1 MLQNPPHI
9 LVVDDDEEVRALI
22 AEYLGQGGL
31 QVSLAGDADEAR
43 RVLMAKSIDLAVVD
57 LVMPGENG
65 LSLTRFIR
73 ERLEIG
79 VVMLTSADDPVD
91 RIVGLAVGAD
101 DYLAKPFHPRELLM
115 RVRAV
120 LHRLGERASA
130 AVAAESPAALTFGQ
144 FRLDLAAR
152 ALRDPHGALLPL
164 RPLEFALL
172 RAFAGHAH
180 QSLSRQRLIELMG
193 AGHENSSERRI
204 DIQVARVR
212 RKVEHEPSRPLIIR
226 TIRDRGYMFVPTV
239 SDDAD

>member
-1 MLQNPPHI
+1 MTVLQNPPHI

-101 DYLAKPFHPRELLM
+101 DYLAKPFHPRELLDGG
-115 RVRAV
+115 RPSRTRPTPVSASCHASIVRYGSAGAT
-120 LHRLGERASA
+120 LRCSKGSDNSFASA
-130 AVAAESPAALTFGQ
+130 DPAT
-144 FRLDLAAR
+144 RR
-152 ALRDPHGALLPL
+152 RMTLP
-164 RPLEFALL
+164 A
-172 RAFAGHAH
+172 
-180 QSLSRQRLIELMG
+180 
-193 AGHENSSERRI
+193 
-204 DIQVARVR
+204 
-212 RKVEHEPSRPLIIR
+212 IR
-226 TIRDRGYMFVPTV
+226 
-239 SDDAD
+239 

>member
-130 AVAAESPAALTFGQ
+130 AVAAKSPAALTFGRIPARPRRAG
-144 FRLDLAAR
+144 FARSAWRTATIAALGVCAAPRIRRPR
-152 ALRDPHGALLPL
+152 ASEPQPAAPDRADGGWARELVRAPHRHPGRAGATQG
-164 RPLEFALL
+164 
-172 RAFAGHAH
+172 RA
-180 QSLSRQRLIELMG
+180 
-193 AGHENSSERRI
+193 
-204 DIQVARVR
+204 
-212 RKVEHEPSRPLIIR
+212 
-226 TIRDRGYMFVPTV
+226 
-239 SDDAD
+239 